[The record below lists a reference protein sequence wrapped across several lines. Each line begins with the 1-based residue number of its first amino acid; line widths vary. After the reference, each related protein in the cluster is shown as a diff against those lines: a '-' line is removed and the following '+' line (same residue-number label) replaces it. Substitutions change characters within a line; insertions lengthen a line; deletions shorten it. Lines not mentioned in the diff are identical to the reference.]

1 MRFIKKFTILSLL
14 ACSATLNGQITEGFE
29 NAALD
34 TVMLLNG
41 SDGLRMH
48 YFNNG
53 EMSFPVSYDTAFK
66 YWASGWALS
75 KIINNKKEPSNYA
88 EHLYSAAPGY
98 GVENGNKGKAFMV
111 GQSGS
116 YFYLQRKSANDFPLK
131 GFYVS
136 NSTFAYN
143 SMKFGD
149 AFGKKFGGSTGKDL
163 DSFVLEIKSFK
174 QSKQV
179 DIKRVILADFRFSD
193 SSQDYIVDKWNFVAI
208 KDAYTDSISF
218 QLHSSD
224 SSISALGRWMNT
236 PAFFVLD
243 GVEFFGLNSVEE
255 LTASV
260 NIYPVPASDILYVA
274 ANAEMESISLLDFTG
289 QIKGVYKTDSY
300 KGEIST
306 KNITPG
312 YYIIKIKTR
321 TGIISKTIQIIK

>member
-1 MRFIKKFTILSLL
+1 MRFIKKFTILSMLF
-14 ACSATLNGQITEGFE
+14 CSARLNAQITEGFE

-53 EMSFPVSYDTAFK
+53 EMTFPVSYDTAFK

-75 KIINNKKEPSNYA
+75 KIINNKVEPPNFA

-111 GQSGS
+111 GQNGS
-116 YFYLQRKSANDFPLK
+116 FFYLQRRSANDFPLK

-136 NSTFAYN
+136 NSTYAYN

-149 AFGKKFGGSTGKDL
+149 MFAKKFGGTSGKDQ
-163 DSFVLEIKSFK
+163 DSFILIIRSYN
-174 QSKQV
+174 QSMIV
-179 DIKRVILADFRFSD
+179 DSQRVILADYRFAD
-193 SSQDYIVDKWNFVAI
+193 SAKDYILNEWKFVNL
-208 KDAYTDSISF
+208 KDAYTDSIAF
-218 QLHSSD
+218 ELQSSD
-224 SSISALGRWMNT
+224 VGQWGMNT

-255 LTASV
+255 LNVSV
-260 NIYPVPASDILYVA
+260 NIYPVPASDLLHIA
-274 ANAEMESISLLDFTG
+274 ANTEMESISLLDFTG
-289 QIKGVYKTDSY
+289 QIKGVYRTDKF

-306 KNITPG
+306 QNLANG

-321 TGIISKTIQIIK
+321 TGIISKTIQIVR